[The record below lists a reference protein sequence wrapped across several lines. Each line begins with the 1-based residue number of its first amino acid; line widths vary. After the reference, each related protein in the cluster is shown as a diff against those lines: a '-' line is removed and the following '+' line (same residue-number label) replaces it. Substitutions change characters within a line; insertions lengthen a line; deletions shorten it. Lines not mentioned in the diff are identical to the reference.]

1 MTKPLFII
9 IAIFILFS
17 CVVNP
22 DNGTLLDWQYF
33 KEKVTV
39 NDHASNAIVT
49 FSTIKGFQK
58 KHRSL
63 QIVVDDSFL
72 RGFIDKR
79 TMAKTYQ
86 VYNIIYYTGS
96 KSASKWKYYR
106 QANYQTP
113 YGNKFIPVN
122 LIKKE
127 VDCSALPIYGKCLY
141 SEHVTF
147 EIDRALLK
155 TIANTYTPRIPTES
169 VWQYKLIPKWGKNYE
184 SELFTAEVI
193 GLLDKMDKYAIP
205 IITEQPSGTA
215 KIISGKLSDSL
226 LKQEPLIKSPSA
238 SFVLSNIK

>member
-79 TMAKTYQ
+79 TMAKKTYQ

-122 LIKKE
+122 LIKKEVEIKKE

-169 VWQYKLIPKWGKNYE
+169 VWQYSRNFSQPKLLAYWIKWI
-184 SELFTAEVI
+184 SMLF
-193 GLLDKMDKYAIP
+193 
-205 IITEQPSGTA
+205 Q
-215 KIISGKLSDSL
+215 
-226 LKQEPLIKSPSA
+226 
-238 SFVLSNIK
+238 